1 MMPNQ
6 ERQGLDKWLGAD
18 VVSQDNQALGKVERY
33 LMDRLTEVPTWIV
46 VDAGLLGLTHRI
58 VPVGG
63 AAFED
68 GRIVVAAQQRI
79 VESQPDAHIDGNVL
93 EPEAETALSEHYGL
107 GAKD

>member
-18 VVSQDNQALGKVERY
+18 VVSQDNQAIGKVERY
-33 LMDRLTEVPTWIV
+33 LIDRLTEVPTWIV
-46 VDAGLLGLTHRI
+46 VDAGVLGLTRRV

-68 GRIVVAAQQRI
+68 GRIVVAAPQHI
-79 VESQPDAHIDGNVL
+79 VESQPDAQIDGDVL
-93 EPEAETALSEHYGL
+93 EPEGETALEEHYGL

>member
-18 VVSQDNQALGKVERY
+18 VVSQDDQTIGKVERY
-33 LMDRLTEVPTWIV
+33 LMDRLTEVPTWVV
-46 VDAGLLGLTHRI
+46 VDAGILSLTQWV

-63 AAFED
+63 AAFEE
-68 GRIVVAAQQRI
+68 GRIVVAAPKDI
-79 VESQPDAHIDGNVL
+79 VESQPEVHIEGNVL
-93 EPEAETALSEHYGL
+93 EPEGEKALEEHYGL